1 MRRFSIERIKHDERL
16 RTRDGREVVAW
27 REIKD
32 PSQHL
37 WPIEV
42 DVRERDGHISTY
54 IVNQNGQRYIN
65 IKSADDIYIR
75 DQQRNDTMPDV
86 FKAIEAV
93 QRGDMQGVRLANK
106 TEKMRAQ
113 PIEMYSVEMGY
124 NGD

>member
-1 MRRFSIERIKHDERL
+1 MRQFSLERAKPDERL

-27 REIKD
+27 REVKE
-32 PSQHL
+32 PSTHSGA
-37 WPIEV
+37 IEV
-42 DVRERDGHISTY
+42 DVRDKEGDIKTY
-54 IVNQNGQRYIN
+54 IVNQNGRRHAH

-75 DQQRNDTMPDV
+75 DQQINDTMPDV

-93 QRGDMQGVRLANK
+93 QCGDMQGVRLANK
-106 TEKMRAQ
+106 TEKMHAQ